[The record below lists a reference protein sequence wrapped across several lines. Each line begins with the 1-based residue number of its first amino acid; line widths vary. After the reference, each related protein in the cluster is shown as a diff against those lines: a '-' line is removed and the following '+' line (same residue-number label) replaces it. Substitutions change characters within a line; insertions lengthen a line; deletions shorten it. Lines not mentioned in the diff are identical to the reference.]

1 MYINSYCN
9 LAKAVNNKYNH
20 PIFGTRSNESKYI
33 LNKKEE
39 EKLYNE
45 TERVLSSEEAYTAIK
60 KGYKGITLM
69 EYANALNEGLS
80 DTEAQIYAD
89 NNLGD
94 FYLLYEEEFQNI
106 TNNKLNE
113 NNLSYNNKYNYR
125 LNPYTQFKPSSILS
139 FMKENGLNAE
149 EAVYAIGFSMDEK
162 TIKQY
167 KNYLNRLK
175 SQNNSKETKIDK
187 FFIKLSAECAINVV
201 KRQKKSE
208 NNIIQYLVTHQDIPQ
223 EIAKIIAENN
233 ELLEKTEV
241 LKSLFTKNRYSD
253 EYRIYP
259 DIPLNDQEIAE
270 ILTNPIIIK
279 NFDRYIGL
287 ISTDKETKSPV
298 CEEKRAL
305 TAIEAYYVIK
315 HKLPDR
321 ELNNFIFYCNCG
333 IAPDIAVNMLLKDN
347 K

>member
-167 KNYLNRLK
+167 KIR
-175 SQNNSKETKIDK
+175 
-187 FFIKLSAECAINVV
+187 FAVF
-201 KRQKKSE
+201 
-208 NNIIQYLVTHQDIPQ
+208 
-223 EIAKIIAENN
+223 
-233 ELLEKTEV
+233 LL
-241 LKSLFTKNRYSD
+241 
-253 EYRIYP
+253 
-259 DIPLNDQEIAE
+259 
-270 ILTNPIIIK
+270 
-279 NFDRYIGL
+279 
-287 ISTDKETKSPV
+287 
-298 CEEKRAL
+298 
-305 TAIEAYYVIK
+305 
-315 HKLPDR
+315 
-321 ELNNFIFYCNCG
+321 
-333 IAPDIAVNMLLKDN
+333 
-347 K
+347 